1 MTDTTA
7 TDTTTTGAD
16 APVGAELYATGME
29 IHRRM
34 PYFLKAKIAQR
45 YGIDGGS
52 KLATAMW
59 IVLGAADYLHFVET
73 GRHDYEQFEAMT
85 EDDLTT
91 YLTDRAHLVMP
102 DKSQQ

>member
-1 MTDTTA
+1 MTDTNVTA
-7 TDTTTTGAD
+7 TD
-16 APVGAELYATGME
+16 APDGIELYETGME

-45 YGIDGGS
+45 YGIDGAS

-59 IVLGAADYLHFVET
+59 LVLGAADYLHFVET
-73 GRHDYEQFEAMT
+73 GRHDYERFEAMT

-91 YLTDRAHLVMP
+91 YIADRAHLVMP
-102 DKSQQ
+102 DKSQ

>member
-1 MTDTTA
+1 MTDTTTPA
-7 TDTTTTGAD
+7 A
-16 APVGAELYATGME
+16 APDGAELYETGME

-45 YGIDGGS
+45 YGIDGAS

-73 GRHDYEQFEAMT
+73 GGRHDYERFEAMA
-85 EDDLTT
+85 EDDLAA
-91 YLTDRAHLVMP
+91 YIADRAHLVVP